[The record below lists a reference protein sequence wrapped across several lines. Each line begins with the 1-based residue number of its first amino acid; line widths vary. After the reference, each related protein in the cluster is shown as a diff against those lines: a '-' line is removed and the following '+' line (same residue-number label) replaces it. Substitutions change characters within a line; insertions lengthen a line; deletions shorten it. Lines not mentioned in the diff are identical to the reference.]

1 MNRVIN
7 TNYFAVSENI
17 FLNSLIR
24 EWRNWEI
31 VKENLSNPDKITKS
45 FLLLNLTAS
54 DTEVRVPVIFW
65 SLAGYHCFGTP
76 MWKSNGGR
84 LEPISLPELALLLL
98 KENGIGGSVSPDAKL
113 LFQQRVLDSMRSI
126 TRLLRET
133 ADERPFAESDPDFI
147 EAEKALRFGHAV
159 HPFPRS
165 RDEFTDEDNRRFG
178 PEYGNAF
185 ALRWWAVEPELLAQ
199 GAADGFDVADAIA
212 SITSETRLIDKA
224 AGRRLIPLHPWQAAR
239 LSLRPDIQRLKRQGK
254 ITDLGSGGPDWRAT
268 SSLRAIYSR
277 ESDWMLKF
285 SLSLRLTN
293 SRRIVEPSECLR
305 GINVHR
311 LITGTI
317 GEALKRRFPDFH
329 IMGEPGWIS
338 LRLPDGSIDNET
350 IAVFRENPF
359 RGEQQ
364 PHAAVLAALCERH
377 PDGNGSHVAD
387 LISRIAAS
395 EGASETDVAKRW
407 LERFLDVAIAPFMI
421 AQGDYG
427 LLFGAHQQNLVL
439 GLQDGWPSALYFRD
453 CQGTGYVRSFL
464 PFLQEHLPE
473 AGAETDHV
481 FDSDEAAQL
490 VGYYLFING
499 VFALIAALGSARF
512 IDENELFA
520 TLQRFLERLHKQ
532 PVRDKTA
539 LDYLLHSPTLVAK
552 GNFMISAG
560 NVNENTDVTD
570 PLASYIQFPNPLLTR

>member
-31 VKENLSNPDKITKS
+31 VKENLPNPDKITKS

-54 DTEVRVPVIFW
+54 DTEVRVPITFW

-98 KENGIGGSVSPDAKL
+98 KENEIGGGVSPDAKL

-126 TRLLRET
+126 SRLLRET

-212 SITSETRLIDKA
+212 SITSDTRLIDKA

-239 LSLRPDIQRLKRQGK
+239 LSLRPDIQRLERQGK

-293 SRRIVEPSECLR
+293 SRRIVEPGECLR

-317 GEALKRRFPDFH
+317 GEALKKRFPDFH

-338 LRLPDGSIDNET
+338 LLLPDGSIDNET

-377 PDGNGSHVAD
+377 PDGNGSNVAD

-395 EGASETDVAKRW
+395 EGASESDVAKRW
-407 LERFLDVAIAPFMI
+407 FERFLDIAIAPFMI

-439 GLQDGWPSALYFRD
+439 GLQDGWPNALYFRD

-570 PLASYIQFPNPLLTR
+570 PLASYIRFSNPLLTR

>member
-1 MNRVIN
+1 MNIVTN
-7 TNYFAVSENI
+7 TNYFAVSESI
-17 FLNSLIR
+17 FINSLKR
-24 EWRNWEI
+24 EWNNWEI
-31 VKENLSNPDKITKS
+31 VDNSPSHAGITTEKY
-45 FLLLNLTAS
+45 LLLKLAAS
-54 DTEVRVPVIFW
+54 DNEVRVPVIFW

-76 MWKSNGGR
+76 MWKSNGDQ
-84 LEPISLPELALLLL
+84 LKPISLPELALLLL
-98 KENGIGGSVSPDAKL
+98 KEDEIGGSVSPDAKL

-165 RDEFTDEDNRRFG
+165 RDEFTDEDNCRFG

-185 ALRWWAVEPELLAQ
+185 ALRWWAVEPELLAK
-199 GAADGFDVADAIA
+199 GGADGFDVVEAIA
-212 SITSETRLIDKA
+212 SIASDSRLIEKTV
-224 AGRRLIPLHPWQAAR
+224 GRPLIPLHPWQAAR
-239 LSLRPDIQRLKRQGK
+239 LSLRPDIQRLERQGK

-293 SRRIVEPSECLR
+293 SRRVVEPSECLR

-317 GEALKRRFPDFH
+317 GEALKKRFPDFH

-350 IAVFRENPF
+350 ITVFRENPF

-387 LISRIAAS
+387 LIRRIAAS
-395 EGASETDVAKRW
+395 EGAPETDVAKRW
-407 LERFLDVAIAPFMI
+407 FERFLDVAIAPFMI

-439 GLQDGWPSALYFRD
+439 GLQDGWPNALYFRD

-464 PFLQEHLPE
+464 PFLREHLPE
-473 AGAETDHV
+473 AGAATDHV
-481 FDSDEAAQL
+481 FGSDEAAQL
-490 VGYYLFING
+490 IGYYLFING

-520 TLQRFLERLHKQ
+520 ALQRFLERLHKQ

-570 PLASYIQFPNPLLTR
+570 PLASYIQFPNPLSTR

>member
-24 EWRNWEI
+24 EWKNWEI
-31 VKENLSNPDKITKS
+31 VKENLSNPDKTTKS

-98 KENGIGGSVSPDAKL
+98 KENEICGGVSPDAKL

-126 TRLLRET
+126 SRLLRET

-185 ALRWWAVEPELLAQ
+185 ALRWWAVEPELLTQ

-212 SITSETRLIDKA
+212 SIASDSRLIEKA

-239 LSLRPDIQRLKRQGK
+239 LSLRPDIQQLERQGK

-268 SSLRAIYSR
+268 SSLRAIYSP

-293 SRRIVEPSECLR
+293 SRRIVEPGECLR

-395 EGASETDVAKRW
+395 EGASESDVAKRW
-407 LERFLDVAIAPFMI
+407 FERFLDVAIAPFMI

-439 GLQDGWPSALYFRD
+439 GLQDGWPNALYFRD

-473 AGAETDHV
+473 AGAATDHV

-512 IDENELFA
+512 IDESELFA
-520 TLQRFLERLHKQ
+520 ALRRFLEQLRKQ

-570 PLASYIQFPNPLLTR
+570 PLASYIRFSNPLLTR

>member
-24 EWRNWEI
+24 EWRNWEM

-377 PDGNGSHVAD
+377 PDGNGGHVAD